1 MRRPRSI
8 ALACGLAAAGIAA
21 AQTPAPAYPTRPLRF
36 VVPFPPGGGADSLAR
51 ILGLKIGDS
60 VGQQI
65 VVDNRAGA
73 GGNIAA
79 EVAARAPAD
88 GYTLLQANVA
98 HAISASLYRKLGY
111 DLLRDFLP
119 VTQLA
124 TVPFLLATT
133 PAVPVRSVQE
143 LVALARAKPGELNYA
158 SSGSGGPS
166 HLAME
171 LLKSLTGTDLRHI
184 PYKGGTPALADV
196 LGGQVQ
202 FMFFT
207 PIVAQPLIANGR
219 LRALG
224 VSSSRRVA
232 NAPDIPTIAEAGV
245 PGFEASTWFGVMLP
259 AGSPAVVVKRLHAE
273 FTAALVLPDVRERL
287 LAQGFELIGSSPEQF
302 GAYVKA
308 ELPKWAR
315 VVKSVGARVD

>member
-1 MRRPRSI
+1 VL
-8 ALACGLAAAGIAA
+8 LACGLAAATPQVH
-21 AQTPAPAYPTRPLRF
+21 AQASAYPARPLRF
-36 VVPFPPGGGADSLAR
+36 VVPFPPGGGADNLAR
-51 ILGLKIGDS
+51 ILGARVGDS
-60 VGQQI
+60 LGQQV

-88 GYTLLQANVA
+88 GHTLLQANVA

-111 DLLRDFLP
+111 DLQRDFLP

-124 TVPFLLATT
+124 SVPFFLATT
-133 PAVPVRSVQE
+133 PAVPARTVQE
-143 LVALARAKPGELNYA
+143 MIALAKSKPGELNYA

-171 LLKSLTGTDLRHI
+171 LLKSMTGADLRHI

-207 PIVAQPLIANGR
+207 PIVAQPLFASGR

-224 VSSSRRVA
+224 VSSAKRVA
-232 NAPDIPTIAEAGV
+232 YAPDIPTVAEAGV

-259 AGSPAVVVKRLHAE
+259 AGSPAVAVKRLHAE
-273 FTAALVLPDVRERL
+273 FTAALAVPEVRERL
-287 LAQGFELIGSSPEQF
+287 LAQGFDLIGSTPEQF
-302 GAYVKA
+302 GAYVRA

-315 VVKSVGARVD
+315 VVKAVGARVD